1 MATSPHRITGQGFV
15 PMARSDRPA
24 RYFSA
29 IVQDCAQHGEFTSML
44 MPGGWSGCVD
54 CDKAAEL
61 AAASTAQAAWRS
73 ELLAREWQAK
83 LGRAA
88 IPERFA
94 DRRLDTYRP
103 TCPEAGHALQV
114 AQRYADNFGAVR
126 KAGACLIF
134 CGDVGT
140 GKTHLAI
147 GIAHAVLEQGGQA
160 VFSSVIRAVRSVK
173 ETYSKG
179 AERTEAQALRD
190 LVEPDLLIL
199 DEVGVQFGSDAEK
212 LILFEIING
221 RYEARRPT
229 IIISNLAIGELEHYL
244 GARAV
249 DRLREGGGKVVVFDW
264 ESYRARREGGG
275 AHLSHAAAA

>member
-1 MATSPHRITGQGFV
+1 
-15 PMARSDRPA
+15 MARSEGRQ
-24 RYFSA
+24 RFFSA
-29 IVQDCAQHGEFTSML
+29 LLETCAQHGEYTSML
-44 MPGGWSGCVD
+44 VGGNWSACVECTHD
-54 CDKAAEL
+54 AEKAAVAAAQVAWRGQL
-61 AAASTAQAAWRS
+61 AARAWD
-73 ELLAREWQAK
+73 AR

-94 DRRLDTYRP
+94 DRRLATYQP
-103 TCPEAGHALQV
+103 TCHEAAQALQV

-126 KAGACLIF
+126 RSGACLIF

-140 GKTHLAI
+140 GKTHLAV
-147 GIAHAVLEQGGQA
+147 GIAHEVLEQGGQA

-173 ETYSKG
+173 ETFSKG
-179 AERTEAQALRD
+179 AGRTEAEALRD

-199 DEVGVQFGSDAEK
+199 DEVGVQFGTDAEK

-221 RYEARRPT
+221 RYESRRPT
-229 IIISNLAIGELEHYL
+229 IIISNLAIGELEKYL

-264 ESYRARREGGG
+264 ESYRGRREVV
-275 AHLSHAAAA
+275 S

>member
-1 MATSPHRITGQGFV
+1 MTTSPRKITAQGLA
-15 PMARSDRPA
+15 PMARSDGRP

-29 IVQDCAQHGEFTSML
+29 LLEHCERHGEFASML
-44 MPGGWSGCVD
+44 VAGNWSTCID
-54 CDKAAEL
+54 CAKDAEMADAAAAQVAWRGQL
-61 AAASTAQAAWRS
+61 AARAWD
-73 ELLAREWQAK
+73 AR

-88 IPERFA
+88 IPERFS
-94 DRRLDTYRP
+94 DHRLSTYQP
-103 TCPEAGHALQV
+103 TCPEATQALSV

-126 KAGACLIF
+126 RSGACLIF

-140 GKTHLAI
+140 GKTHLAV

-160 VFSSVIRAVRSVK
+160 VFTSVIRAVRSVK
-173 ETYSKG
+173 ETFGKG
-179 AERTEAQALRD
+179 VERTEAQALRD

-199 DEVGVQFGSDAEK
+199 DEVGVQFGTDAEK

-221 RYEARRPT
+221 RYESRRPT
-229 IIISNLAIGELEHYL
+229 IIISNLAIGELEKYL

-264 ESYRARREGGG
+264 ESYRGRREVV
-275 AHLSHAAAA
+275 A

>member
-1 MATSPHRITGQGFV
+1 METSARRITAQGLV
-15 PMARSDRPA
+15 TMGRSEGRP

-29 IVQDCAQHGEFTSML
+29 VLERCERHGEYTAML
-44 MPGGWSGCVD
+44 VGGAWSTCVACSLD
-54 CDKAAEL
+54 AEKVSANAANE
-61 AAASTAQAAWRS
+61 AWRR
-73 ELLAREWQAK
+73 ELGARAWDAR

-88 IPERFA
+88 IPERFS
-94 DRRLDTYRP
+94 DRRLDTFRP
-103 TCPEAGHALQV
+103 TCPEAQQALQV

-126 KAGACLIF
+126 KSGACLIF
-134 CGDVGT
+134 CGDIGT
-140 GKTHLAI
+140 GKTHLSV
-147 GIAHAVLEQGGQA
+147 GIAHAVLEQGGLA

-173 ETYSKG
+173 ETYGKG

-199 DEVGVQFGSDAEK
+199 DEVGVQFGTDAEK

-221 RYEARRPT
+221 RYESRRPT
-229 IIISNLAIGELEHYL
+229 IIISNLAIGELEKYL

-264 ESYRARREGGG
+264 ESYRGRREVP
-275 AHLSHAAAA
+275 A

>member
-1 MATSPHRITGQGFV
+1 
-15 PMARSDRPA
+15 MARSDGRS

-29 IVQDCAQHGEFTSML
+29 ILERCEHHGEFTSML
-44 MPGGWSGCVD
+44 VAGAWSTCVV
-54 CDKAAEL
+54 CDQADEEAER
-61 AAASTAQAAWRS
+61 AAAQVAWRGQLS
-73 ELLAREWQAK
+73 ARAWDAR

-88 IPERFA
+88 IPERFS
-94 DRRLDTYRP
+94 DRRLSTYLP
-103 TCPEAGHALQV
+103 TCPEAAQALSV
-114 AQRYADNFGAVR
+114 AQRYADNFGSVR
-126 KAGACLIF
+126 KSGACLIF

-140 GKTHLAI
+140 GKTHLAV

-173 ETYSKG
+173 ETYGKG
-179 AERTEAQALRD
+179 VQRTEAQALRD

-199 DEVGVQFGSDAEK
+199 DEVGVQFGTDAEK

-221 RYEARRPT
+221 RYEARRPM
-229 IIISNLAIGELEHYL
+229 IIISNLAIGELEKYL

-264 ESYRARREGGG
+264 ESYRGRREV
-275 AHLSHAAAA
+275 AA

>member
-1 MATSPHRITGQGFV
+1 
-15 PMARSDRPA
+15 MARSDGRP

-29 IVQDCAQHGEFTSML
+29 LLERCEQHGEFTSML
-44 MPGGWSGCVD
+44 LASGWSTCVA
-54 CDKAAEL
+54 CAKSSEM
-61 AAASTAQAAWRS
+61 AAANAGNEAWRR
-73 ELLAREWQAK
+73 ELSAREWEAR

-103 TCPEAGHALQV
+103 TCPEGQQALQV

-134 CGDVGT
+134 CGDIGT
-140 GKTHLAI
+140 GKTHLSV

-160 VFSSVIRAVRSVK
+160 VFTSVRAAVGAVK
-173 ETYSKG
+173 ETWERG
-179 AERTEAQALRD
+179 AAKTEPQVLRE
-190 LVEPDLLIL
+190 LISPDLLIL
-199 DEVGVQFGSDAEK
+199 DEVGVQFGSDTEK
-212 LILFEIING
+212 LIMFDIING
-221 RYEARRPT
+221 RYESRRPT
-229 IIISNLAIGELEHYL
+229 IIISNLALGELEKYL

-264 ESYRARREGGG
+264 ESYRGRRE
-275 AHLSHAAAA
+275 ALA

>member
-1 MATSPHRITGQGFV
+1 MSTSPRRITGQGWV
-15 PMARSDRPA
+15 PMARSEGRP

-29 IVQDCAQHGEFTSML
+29 QLEQCEQHGEYTSML
-44 MPGGWSGCVD
+44 MPGGWSDCVA
-54 CDKAAEL
+54 CSQAAEL
-61 AAASTAQAAWRS
+61 AAAAASQVAWRS
-73 ELLAREWQAK
+73 QLAARAWDAR

-88 IPERFA
+88 IPERFS
-94 DRRLDTYRP
+94 DRRLSTYQP
-103 TCPEAGHALQV
+103 TCPEAVQALSV

-126 KAGACLIF
+126 KSGACLIF
-134 CGDVGT
+134 CGDIGT
-140 GKTHLAI
+140 GKTHLSV
-147 GIAHAVLEQGGQA
+147 GIAHSVLEQGGQA

-173 ETYSKG
+173 ETYGKG

-199 DEVGVQFGSDAEK
+199 DEVGVQFGTDAEK

-221 RYEARRPT
+221 RYESRRPT
-229 IIISNLAIGELEHYL
+229 IIISNLAIGELEKYL

-264 ESYRARREGGG
+264 ESYRGRREV
-275 AHLSHAAAA
+275 AA

>member
-1 MATSPHRITGQGFV
+1 LA
-15 PMARSDRPA
+15 PMARSEGRP

-29 IVQDCAQHGEFTSML
+29 VLTDCEQHGEYASMEL
-44 MPGGWSGCVD
+44 PSGWSTCVSCSLD
-54 CDKAAEL
+54 AEKVAAN
-61 AAASTAQAAWRS
+61 ASNEAWRR
-73 ELLAREWQAK
+73 ELDARAWDAR

-88 IPERFA
+88 IPERFS

-103 TCPEAGHALQV
+103 TCPESQHALQV

-126 KAGACLIF
+126 KSGVCLIF

-140 GKTHLAI
+140 GKTHLAA
-147 GIAHAVLEQGGQA
+147 GIAHVVLEQGGQA

-221 RYEARRPT
+221 RYESRRPT
-229 IIISNLAIGELEHYL
+229 IIISNLAIGELEKYL

-264 ESYRARREGGG
+264 ESYRGRREVL
-275 AHLSHAAAA
+275 A